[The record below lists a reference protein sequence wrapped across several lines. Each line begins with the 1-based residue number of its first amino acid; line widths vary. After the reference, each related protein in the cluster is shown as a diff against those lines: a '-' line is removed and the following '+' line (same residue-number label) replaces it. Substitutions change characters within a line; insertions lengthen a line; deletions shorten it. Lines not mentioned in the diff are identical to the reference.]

1 MSHYTDLREHTITIP
16 NQDTVPQNQF
26 DQMVY
31 ERNQLLSLLL
41 KYMTLDDILKEI
53 KSQLNAG
60 FFVIKFNYI
69 SKSN

>member
-1 MSHYTDLREHTITIP
+1 MSHYSEFRDNPITLP

-53 KSQLNAG
+53 KSQR
-60 FFVIKFNYI
+60 
-69 SKSN
+69 

>member
-53 KSQLNAG
+53 KCNR
-60 FFVIKFNYI
+60 I
-69 SKSN
+69 

>member
-16 NQDTVPQNQF
+16 NQDTVPQSQF

-53 KSQLNAG
+53 KCNR
-60 FFVIKFNYI
+60 I
-69 SKSN
+69 